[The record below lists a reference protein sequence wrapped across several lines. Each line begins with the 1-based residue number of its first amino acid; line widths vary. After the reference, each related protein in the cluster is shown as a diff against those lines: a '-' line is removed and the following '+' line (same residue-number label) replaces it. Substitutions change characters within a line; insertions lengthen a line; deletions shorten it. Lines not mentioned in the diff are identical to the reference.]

1 MSDRYPVK
9 RDAKPRG
16 VATKQKGIQLQAQV
30 QGLLMELDFIG
41 RSLERR
47 NDEQNWRARRLESMV
62 ALDSLLRFLAN
73 TGPSDLDV
81 LPLRNVLI
89 ALRQAEEGVRHPL
102 VAPASTGG
110 KARDSI
116 YEKGVKLRA
125 ALAMTALMEA
135 RSNVAQ
141 ATATIRRA
149 LTKAGYR
156 KKGKEIPVGT
166 IRRWRDGAK
175 KGKLGDYDGS
185 LASLKRLPAD
195 EQAKVAMEVM
205 IHFVELHEPPTGG
218 F

>member
-81 LPLRNVLI
+81 RPLRNVLI
-89 ALRQAEEGVRHPL
+89 ALRQAEEGVRQL
-102 VAPASTGG
+102 
-110 KARDSI
+110 
-116 YEKGVKLRA
+116 
-125 ALAMTALMEA
+125 
-135 RSNVAQ
+135 
-141 ATATIRRA
+141 
-149 LTKAGYR
+149 
-156 KKGKEIPVGT
+156 
-166 IRRWRDGAK
+166 
-175 KGKLGDYDGS
+175 
-185 LASLKRLPAD
+185 RLPQPAARRGTRSMKK
-195 EQAKVAMEVM
+195 ESSCA
-205 IHFVELHEPPTGG
+205 PPSP
-218 F
+218 